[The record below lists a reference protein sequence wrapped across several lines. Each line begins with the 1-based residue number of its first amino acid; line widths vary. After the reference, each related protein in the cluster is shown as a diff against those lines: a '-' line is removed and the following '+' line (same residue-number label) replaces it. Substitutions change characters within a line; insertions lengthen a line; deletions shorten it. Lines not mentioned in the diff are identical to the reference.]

1 MSQISSSSN
10 FCNFNSILT
19 LDSNQTEKHYPD
31 GTKEITFPDQTIKY
45 LFPNGG
51 EESVFADGTVL
62 RVEPNGQRIM
72 EFPNGQREIHT
83 DQYKVGTTGQVTD
96 HLMIYFNV
104 IALHMFSLM
113 EKGHDC

>member
-1 MSQISSSSN
+1 M
-10 FCNFNSILT
+10 FNKNPTVSH
-19 LDSNQTEKHYPD
+19 SNQTEKHYPD

-62 RVEPNGQRIM
+62 RVDPNGHRVM

-83 DQYKVGTTGQVTD
+83 DQYKVGIG
-96 HLMIYFNV
+96 YSFKV
-104 IALHMFSLM
+104 I
-113 EKGHDC
+113 G